1 MQITQDKFVGITYTL
16 TVEGK
21 VADQATAER
30 PLEFIFGMG
39 MLLPKFEEYLEGK
52 TEGDSFKF
60 TLSAAEGY
68 GERIDG
74 NVVDLPKNIFMVDG
88 KVVEAAL
95 TVGNMLPMSDSNGN
109 RLMGMVAKVG
119 EDTITM
125 DFNHPM
131 AGKTL
136 NFEGTVVAVRDS
148 TEEDNKRFFG
158 PSEGCG
164 CGCHHGDG
172 GCDGDCDCGECGC
185 GGCGE

>member
-1 MQITQDKFVGITYTL
+1 MKVANNKVTAISYEL

-21 VADQATAER
+21 VADKASADK
-30 PLEFIFGMG
+30 PLEYIHGTG
-39 MLLPKFEEYLEGK
+39 MLLPKFEMELEGK
-52 TEGDSFKF
+52 EEGDSFAF
-60 TLSAAEGY
+60 TLTPEEGY
-68 GERIDG
+68 GQVDPRYVVEIPKTAFMVEGMLREDLLKEG
-74 NVVDLPKNIFMVDG
+74 NVIPMMNSDG
-88 KVVEAAL
+88 HVVQG
-95 TVGNMLPMSDSNGN
+95 TVAGI
-109 RLMGMVAKVG
+109 G
-119 EDTITM
+119 EDTVKM